1 MLATCV
7 SHEQR
12 GQNFL
17 NFRTVQDLGTLSISE
32 PSENQNFRNLVNLC
46 NDKHFDDVPTS
57 LAYEF

>member
-7 SHEQR
+7 SPPEQR

-17 NFRTVQDLGTLSISE
+17 NFRTVQDLGTLSTSK

-46 NDKHFDDVPTS
+46 NDKHLDDVPTS
-57 LAYEF
+57 YEF